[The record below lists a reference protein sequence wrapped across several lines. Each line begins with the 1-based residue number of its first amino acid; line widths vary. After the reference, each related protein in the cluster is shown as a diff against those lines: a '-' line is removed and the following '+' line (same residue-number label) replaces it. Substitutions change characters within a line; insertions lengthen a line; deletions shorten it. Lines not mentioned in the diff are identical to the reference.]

1 MTNFRA
7 YLPHI
12 RALLTLG
19 LPLIGSHVAQFAITL
34 TDTIMLGWYDVT
46 ALAAQVLAGGFF
58 FIIFITGS
66 GFAWAVTPLVAE
78 AEARGDTTQA
88 RRATRMAL
96 WLVGLY
102 TVVMLPL
109 MYFSQAIF
117 LAIGQTEEVAR
128 QAGLYLAI
136 AGLGLLKRSDPPTTT
151 PEERLNF
158 SELFGNRLFLPA
170 LIVPLTA
177 VVGTLLYNYTPFG
190 ETGLFE
196 ARRETLIL
204 FGVGVVV
211 ALVAAI
217 VWLRPPALAP
227 AEEGRRLLD
236 SIGWAAILPQML
248 AALGAVF
255 ALAGVGEVIGALAG
269 QVIPENSVLV
279 SVIVYCFGMALFTMI
294 MGNAFAAFPVMAA
307 AIGIPLLVEGF
318 DGNPAVIG
326 AVGMLAGFCGTLL
339 TPMAANFNIVP
350 AALLELDDQNGVI
363 RQQVWTA
370 IPLWVC
376 NVAIIY
382 VAGFW
387 LWN

>member
-1 MTNFRA
+1 M
-7 YLPHI
+7 
-12 RALLTLG
+12 
-19 LPLIGSHVAQFAITL
+19 ITYEWL
-34 TDTIMLGWYDVT
+34 YI
-46 ALAAQVLAGGFF
+46 LAGGFF
-58 FIIFITGS
+58 AVWALLSLRDRRWGNGVFWGLLAASFLFGS
-66 GFAWAVTPLVAE
+66 HIGDFANGVLV
-78 AEARGDTTQA
+78 
-88 RRATRMAL
+88 
-96 WLVGLY
+96 
-102 TVVMLPL
+102 
-109 MYFSQAIF
+109 
-117 LAIGQTEEVAR
+117 LAMV
-128 QAGLYLAI
+128 AI

-279 SVIVYCFGMALFTMI
+279 SVLVYCFGMALFTMI

-363 RQQVWTA
+363 RQQVGTA

-387 LWN
+387 LWS

>member
-1 MTNFRA
+1 M
-7 YLPHI
+7 
-12 RALLTLG
+12 
-19 LPLIGSHVAQFAITL
+19 ITYEWL
-34 TDTIMLGWYDVT
+34 YI
-46 ALAAQVLAGGFF
+46 LAGGFF
-58 FIIFITGS
+58 AVWALLSLRDRRWGNGVFWGLLAASFLFGS
-66 GFAWAVTPLVAE
+66 HIGDFANGVLV
-78 AEARGDTTQA
+78 
-88 RRATRMAL
+88 
-96 WLVGLY
+96 
-102 TVVMLPL
+102 
-109 MYFSQAIF
+109 
-117 LAIGQTEEVAR
+117 LAMV
-128 QAGLYLAI
+128 AI

-279 SVIVYCFGMALFTMI
+279 SVVVYCFGMALFTMI

-363 RQQVWTA
+363 RQQVGTA

-387 LWN
+387 LWS